1 MAKNGDVPVR
11 RSVAKR
17 EPRLPTGDTCGV
29 DVIASLEAP
38 CPAER
43 LFELIDDLSTYPQW
57 NGLVHSAIAEPGDQ
71 PVWDVELR
79 ARLGPLARSKRLRM
93 VRTVRDA
100 ETFTATFERD
110 QADGRNHSPWVLDA
124 RIVEQDGLSTL
135 TMRLHY
141 GGSLWTGGA
150 LERVLAEQITSG
162 RERLLN
168 LVATTP

>member
-1 MAKNGDVPVR
+1 MDV
-11 RSVAKR
+11 
-17 EPRLPTGDTCGV
+17 T
-29 DVIASLEAP
+29 ASLEAP
-38 CPAER
+38 CPAAR
-43 LFELIDDLSTYPQW
+43 LFELVDDLSTYPQW
-57 NGLVHSAIAEPGDQ
+57 NGLVHSAVAEPGDQ
-71 PVWDVELR
+71 PCGTSSCAPASGRWHAANGCVWCER
-79 ARLGPLARSKRLRM
+79 F
-93 VRTVRDA
+93 
-100 ETFTATFERD
+100 ETPRGSPSTFERD

-162 RERLLN
+162 RERLLK

>member
-1 MAKNGDVPVR
+1 M
-11 RSVAKR
+11 
-17 EPRLPTGDTCGV
+17 

-38 CPAER
+38 CAAER
-43 LFELIDDLSTYPQW
+43 LFELIDDLSSYPQW

-71 PVWDVELR
+71 QAWDVELR

-93 VRTVRDA
+93 IRTVRDV
-100 ETFTATFERD
+100 ETLTATFERD

-124 RIVEQDGLSTL
+124 RIVERDGLSTL

-141 GGSLWTGGA
+141 GGALWTGGA

-162 RERLLN
+162 RERLLQ